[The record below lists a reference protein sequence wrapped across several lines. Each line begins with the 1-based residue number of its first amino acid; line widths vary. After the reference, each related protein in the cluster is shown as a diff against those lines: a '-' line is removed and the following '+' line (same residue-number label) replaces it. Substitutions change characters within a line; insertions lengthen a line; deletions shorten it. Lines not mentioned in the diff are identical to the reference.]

1 MASQPDQQEHDD
13 FGKLAIFGAE
23 MSGLAVRA
31 LAGANAF
38 SPRALEYLA
47 QIHDEMSEIFERA
60 GNAQTSEGYKG
71 FADDLRKQA
80 ADAEA
85 AEASTGE

>member
-47 QIHDEMSEIFERA
+47 QIHDEMADIFTRA
-60 GNAQTSEGYKG
+60 GNEKTAEGYKG
-71 FADDLRKQA
+71 FAEDLRKQA
-80 ADAEA
+80 AEADAA
-85 AEASTGE
+85 GASEE

>member
-1 MASQPDQQEHDD
+1 MASQPDQEEHDD

-47 QIHDEMSEIFERA
+47 EIHDEMSDIFTRA
-60 GNAQTSEGYKG
+60 GNAQTAEGYKG
-71 FADDLRKQA
+71 FAEDLRKQA
-80 ADAEA
+80 KEAEA
-85 AEASTGE
+85 AEADQ

>member
-47 QIHDEMSEIFERA
+47 QIHDEMSEIFDRA
-60 GNAQTSEGYKG
+60 GNQQTAEGYKG
-71 FADDLRKQA
+71 FAEDLRKQA
-80 ADAEA
+80 AEAETAEA
-85 AEASTGE
+85 DASE

>member
-1 MASQPDQQEHDD
+1 MATQPNQDEHDD

-31 LAGANAF
+31 LAEAKAF

-47 QIHDEMSEIFERA
+47 EIHDEMSEIFERG
-60 GNAQTSEGYKG
+60 GNAQTAEGYKG
-71 FADDLRKQA
+71 FAEDLRRQA
-80 ADAEA
+80 GEAEA
-85 AEASTGE
+85 GE

>member
-1 MASQPDQQEHDD
+1 MATGPEQQQHDD

-31 LAGANAF
+31 LAQANAF

-47 QIHDEMSEIFERA
+47 TIHDEMADIFSRG
-60 GNAQTSEGYKG
+60 GNEETANGYRG
-71 FADDLRKQA
+71 FAEELRNLAGQA
-80 ADAEA
+80 QPA
-85 AEASTGE
+85 GE